1 MGLQIILVS
10 VSGVF
15 SPGPLLF
22 ANLAL
27 SKYGGFWSG
36 IKIAVGHTIIE
47 LPLIILL
54 SLPFVVLFPINL
66 TFSTTKIITFIAG
79 AFLIIFGIL
88 YVVRIIRTRGS
99 PNSPINTSRI
109 ENPYLAGIMFTSL
122 NPFFIVW
129 WTTVGVKLISD
140 SISLLG
146 HPVWNSF
153 SIFCAYM
160 DGLCLARIV
169 FIPCLQR
176 LQYYT
181 IRISQIYNYIVNSS
195 SFLLRYL
202 FYFRFFYLM
211 QGYYF
216 VHMLSYFNQISDG

>member
-1 MGLQIILVS
+1 MTLVEMGLQIILVS

-47 LPLIILL
+47 LPVIILL
-54 SLPFVVLFPINL
+54 SLPFAVSPINL
-66 TFSTTKIITFIAG
+66 TFSTTKIITLIAG
-79 AFLIIFGIL
+79 AFLIVFGIL
-88 YVVRIIRTRGS
+88 YVVRSIRTRGS
-99 PNSPINTSRI
+99 PNSAINTSRI

-140 SISLLG
+140 SISQLG
-146 HPVWNSF
+146 HPAGIAFLFFAHIW
-153 SIFCAYM
+153 M
-160 DGLCLARIV
+160 DYAWLGLSSYLASRGFNI
-169 FIPCLQR
+169 IR
-176 LQYYT
+176 SEYHKYIT
-181 IRISQIYNYIVNSS
+181 I
-195 SFLLRYL
+195 LLTVPL
-202 FYFRFFYLM
+202 FYY
-211 QGYYF
+211 GIYF
-216 VHMLSYFNQISDG
+216 ILGSFI

>member
-1 MGLQIILVS
+1 MTLVEMGLQIILVS

-36 IKIAVGHTIIE
+36 IKIAIGHTIIE
-47 LPLIILL
+47 LPVIILL
-54 SLPFVVLFPINL
+54 SLPFVVLSPINL

-79 AFLIIFGIL
+79 AFLIVFGIL
-88 YVVRIIRTRGS
+88 YVVRTIRTMGS
-99 PNSPINTSRI
+99 PNSAISTSWI

-146 HPVWNSF
+146 HPAGIAFLFFAHIW
-153 SIFCAYM
+153 M
-160 DGLCLARIV
+160 DYAWLGLSSYLASRGFNI
-169 FIPCLQR
+169 IR
-176 LQYYT
+176 SEYHKYIT
-181 IRISQIYNYIVNSS
+181 I
-195 SFLLRYL
+195 LLTVPL
-202 FYFRFFYLM
+202 FYY
-211 QGYYF
+211 GIYF
-216 VHMLSYFNQISDG
+216 ILGSFI

>member
-1 MGLQIILVS
+1 MVSGGPSMTLVEMGLQIILVS

-79 AFLIIFGIL
+79 AFLIVFGIL
-88 YVVRIIRTRGS
+88 YVVRTILTTGS
-99 PNSPINTSRI
+99 PNSAINTSRI

-146 HPVWNSF
+146 HPAGIAFLFFAHIW
-153 SIFCAYM
+153 M
-160 DGLCLARIV
+160 DYAWLGLSSYLASRGFNI
-169 FIPCLQR
+169 IR
-176 LQYYT
+176 SEYHKYIT
-181 IRISQIYNYIVNSS
+181 I
-195 SFLLRYL
+195 LLTVPL
-202 FYFRFFYLM
+202 FYY
-211 QGYYF
+211 GIYF
-216 VHMLSYFNQISDG
+216 ILGSFI

>member
-88 YVVRIIRTRGS
+88 YVVRTILTTGS
-99 PNSPINTSRI
+99 PNSAINTSRI

-146 HPVWNSF
+146 HPAGIAFLFFAHIW
-153 SIFCAYM
+153 M
-160 DGLCLARIV
+160 DYAWLGLSSYLASRGYNI
-169 FIPCLQR
+169 IR
-176 LQYYT
+176 SEYHKYIT
-181 IRISQIYNYIVNSS
+181 I
-195 SFLLRYL
+195 LLTVPL
-202 FYFRFFYLM
+202 FYY
-211 QGYYF
+211 GIYF
-216 VHMLSYFNQISDG
+216 ILGSFI

>member
-1 MGLQIILVS
+1 VSGLGSSMTLVEMGLQIILVS

-36 IKIAVGHTIIE
+36 IKIAIGHTIIE
-47 LPLIILL
+47 LPVIILL
-54 SLPFVVLFPINL
+54 SLPFVV
-66 TFSTTKIITFIAG
+66 FSPVNMIFSIMKIISFIAG
-79 AFLIIFGIL
+79 AFLIVFAIF
-88 YVVRIIRTRGS
+88 YVVRIIRANDS
-99 PNSPINTSRI
+99 PHSAINSSRI

-146 HPVWNSF
+146 HPAGMAFLFFVHIW
-153 SIFCAYM
+153 M
-160 DGLCLARIV
+160 DYAWLGLSSYLASKGFNIIRSEYHRYI
-169 FIPCLQR
+169 
-176 LQYYT
+176 T
-181 IRISQIYNYIVNSS
+181 I
-195 SFLLRYL
+195 LLTVPL
-202 FYFRFFYLM
+202 FYY
-211 QGYYF
+211 GIYF
-216 VHMLSYFNQISDG
+216 VLGSFI

>member
-1 MGLQIILVS
+1 MTLVEMGLQIILVS

-47 LPLIILL
+47 LPVIILL
-54 SLPFVVLFPINL
+54 SLPFAVSPINI
-66 TFSTTKIITFIAG
+66 TFSTTKIITLIAG
-79 AFLIIFGIL
+79 AFLIVFGIL
-88 YVVRIIRTRGS
+88 YVVRTIRTMGS
-99 PNSPINTSRI
+99 PNSAISTSWI

-140 SISLLG
+140 SISQLG
-146 HPVWNSF
+146 HPAGIAFLFFAHIW
-153 SIFCAYM
+153 M
-160 DGLCLARIV
+160 DYAWLGLSSYLASRGFNI
-169 FIPCLQR
+169 IR
-176 LQYYT
+176 SEYHKYIT
-181 IRISQIYNYIVNSS
+181 I
-195 SFLLRYL
+195 LLTVPL
-202 FYFRFFYLM
+202 FYY
-211 QGYYF
+211 GIYF
-216 VHMLSYFNQISDG
+216 ILGSFI

>member
-1 MGLQIILVS
+1 MALVEMGLQIILVS

-36 IKIAVGHTIIE
+36 IKIAFGHTIIE
-47 LPLIILL
+47 LPVIILL

-79 AFLIIFGIL
+79 AFLIVFGIL
-88 YVVRIIRTRGS
+88 YVVRTIRTRDS
-99 PNSPINTSRI
+99 PNSAINTSRI
-109 ENPYLAGIMFTSL
+109 ENPYLAGIIFTSL

-146 HPVWNSF
+146 HPAGIAFLFFAHIWMDYVWL
-153 SIFCAYM
+153 
-160 DGLCLARIV
+160 GLSSYLASRGYNI
-169 FIPCLQR
+169 IR
-176 LQYYT
+176 SEYHKYIT
-181 IRISQIYNYIVNSS
+181 I
-195 SFLLRYL
+195 LLTVPL
-202 FYFRFFYLM
+202 FYY
-211 QGYYF
+211 GIYF
-216 VHMLSYFNQISDG
+216 ILGSFI

>member
-1 MGLQIILVS
+1 MEGPSLTLVEMGLQIILVS

-47 LPLIILL
+47 LPVIILL
-54 SLPFVVLFPINL
+54 SLPFVVLSPINL
-66 TFSTTKIITFIAG
+66 TFITTKIITFIAG
-79 AFLIIFGIL
+79 AFLIVFGIL
-88 YVVRIIRTRGS
+88 YVVRSIRTRGS
-99 PNSPINTSRI
+99 PNSAINTSRI

-146 HPVWNSF
+146 HPAGIAFLFFAHIW
-153 SIFCAYM
+153 M
-160 DGLCLARIV
+160 DYAWLGLSSYLASRGFNI
-169 FIPCLQR
+169 IR
-176 LQYYT
+176 SEYHKYIT
-181 IRISQIYNYIVNSS
+181 I
-195 SFLLRYL
+195 LLTVPL
-202 FYFRFFYLM
+202 FYY
-211 QGYYF
+211 GIYF
-216 VHMLSYFNQISDG
+216 ILGSFI

>member
-1 MGLQIILVS
+1 MTLVEMGLQIILVS

-79 AFLIIFGIL
+79 AFLIVFGIL
-88 YVVRIIRTRGS
+88 YVVRTIRTRGS
-99 PNSPINTSRI
+99 PNSAINTSRI

-146 HPVWNSF
+146 HPAGIAFLFFAHIW
-153 SIFCAYM
+153 M
-160 DGLCLARIV
+160 DYAWLGLSSYLASRGYNI
-169 FIPCLQR
+169 IR
-176 LQYYT
+176 SEYHKYIT
-181 IRISQIYNYIVNSS
+181 I
-195 SFLLRYL
+195 LLTVPL
-202 FYFRFFYLM
+202 FYY
-211 QGYYF
+211 GIYF
-216 VHMLSYFNQISDG
+216 ILGSFI

>member
-1 MGLQIILVS
+1 MTLVEMGLQIILVS

-47 LPLIILL
+47 LPVIILL
-54 SLPFVVLFPINL
+54 FLPFVVLSPINL
-66 TFSTTKIITFIAG
+66 TFSTTKIITFIGG
-79 AFLIIFGIL
+79 AFLIVFGIL
-88 YVVRIIRTRGS
+88 YVVRTIRTRDS
-99 PNSPINTSRI
+99 PNSAINTSRI

-146 HPVWNSF
+146 HPAGIAFLFFAHLWMDYVWL
-153 SIFCAYM
+153 
-160 DGLCLARIV
+160 GL
-169 FIPCLQR
+169 
-176 LQYYT
+176 
-181 IRISQIYNYIVNSS
+181 SS
-195 SFLLRYL
+195 
-202 FYFRFFYLM
+202 
-211 QGYYF
+211 
-216 VHMLSYFNQISDG
+216 

>member
-1 MGLQIILVS
+1 MTLVEMGLQIILVS

-79 AFLIIFGIL
+79 AFLIVFGIL
-88 YVVRIIRTRGS
+88 YVVRTIRTRGS

-146 HPVWNSF
+146 HPAGIAFLFFAHIWMDYAWLGLSSYLASRGF
-153 SIFCAYM
+153 SIIRSEYHKY
-160 DGLCLARIV
+160 I
-169 FIPCLQR
+169 
-176 LQYYT
+176 T
-181 IRISQIYNYIVNSS
+181 I
-195 SFLLRYL
+195 LLTVPL
-202 FYFRFFYLM
+202 FYY
-211 QGYYF
+211 GIYF
-216 VHMLSYFNQISDG
+216 ILGSFI

>member
-1 MGLQIILVS
+1 MTLVEMGLQIILVS

-47 LPLIILL
+47 LPVIILL
-54 SLPFVVLFPINL
+54 SLPFVVLSPINL

-79 AFLIIFGIL
+79 AFLIVFGIL
-88 YVVRIIRTRGS
+88 YVVRTIRTWGS
-99 PNSPINTSRI
+99 PNSAINTSRI
-109 ENPYLAGIMFTSL
+109 ENPYLAGIIFTSL

-146 HPVWNSF
+146 HPAGIAFLFFAHIW
-153 SIFCAYM
+153 M
-160 DGLCLARIV
+160 DYAWLGLSSYLASRGFNI
-169 FIPCLQR
+169 IR
-176 LQYYT
+176 SEYHKYIT
-181 IRISQIYNYIVNSS
+181 I
-195 SFLLRYL
+195 LLTVPL
-202 FYFRFFYLM
+202 FYY
-211 QGYYF
+211 GIYF
-216 VHMLSYFNQISDG
+216 ILGSFI

>member
-1 MGLQIILVS
+1 MVSEGPSMTLVEMGLQIILVS

-66 TFSTTKIITFIAG
+66 TFSTMKIITFIAG
-79 AFLIIFGIL
+79 AFLIVFGIL
-88 YVVRIIRTRGS
+88 YVVRTIRTRGS
-99 PNSPINTSRI
+99 PNSAINTSRI

-146 HPVWNSF
+146 HPAGIAFLFFAHIW
-153 SIFCAYM
+153 M
-160 DGLCLARIV
+160 DYAWLGLSSYLASRGFNI
-169 FIPCLQR
+169 IR
-176 LQYYT
+176 SEYHKYIT
-181 IRISQIYNYIVNSS
+181 I
-195 SFLLRYL
+195 LLTVPL
-202 FYFRFFYLM
+202 FYY
-211 QGYYF
+211 GIYF
-216 VHMLSYFNQISDG
+216 ILGSFI

>member
-1 MGLQIILVS
+1 MEGPSLTLVEMGLQIILVS

-47 LPLIILL
+47 LPVIILL
-54 SLPFVVLFPINL
+54 SLPFVVLSPINL

-79 AFLIIFGIL
+79 AFLIVFGIL
-88 YVVRIIRTRGS
+88 YVVRTIRTRGS
-99 PNSPINTSRI
+99 PNSAINTSRI

-146 HPVWNSF
+146 HPAGIAFLFFAHIW
-153 SIFCAYM
+153 M
-160 DGLCLARIV
+160 DYAWLGLSSYLASRGFNI
-169 FIPCLQR
+169 IR
-176 LQYYT
+176 SEYHKYIT
-181 IRISQIYNYIVNSS
+181 I
-195 SFLLRYL
+195 LLTVPL
-202 FYFRFFYLM
+202 FYY
-211 QGYYF
+211 GIYF
-216 VHMLSYFNQISDG
+216 ILGSFI

>member
-1 MGLQIILVS
+1 MTLVEMGLQIILVS

-79 AFLIIFGIL
+79 AFLIVFGIL
-88 YVVRIIRTRGS
+88 YVVRTIRTRGS
-99 PNSPINTSRI
+99 PNSAINTSRI

-146 HPVWNSF
+146 HPAGIAFLFFAHIW
-153 SIFCAYM
+153 M
-160 DGLCLARIV
+160 DYAWLGLSSYLASRGFNI
-169 FIPCLQR
+169 IR
-176 LQYYT
+176 SEYHKYIT
-181 IRISQIYNYIVNSS
+181 I
-195 SFLLRYL
+195 LLTVPL
-202 FYFRFFYLM
+202 FYY
-211 QGYYF
+211 GIYF
-216 VHMLSYFNQISDG
+216 ILGSFI

>member
-1 MGLQIILVS
+1 MIFVEMGLQIIFVS

-36 IKIAVGHTIIE
+36 IKIAIGHTIIE
-47 LPLIILL
+47 LPVIILL
-54 SLPFVVLFPINL
+54 SLPFVVLSPVNL
-66 TFSTTKIITFIAG
+66 TFNTTKIITFIAG
-79 AFLIIFGIL
+79 AFLIVFGIL
-88 YVVRIIRTRGS
+88 YVVRTIRTRGS
-99 PNSPINTSRI
+99 PNSAINTSRI

-146 HPVWNSF
+146 HPAGIAFLFFVHIW
-153 SIFCAYM
+153 M
-160 DGLCLARIV
+160 DYAWLGLSSYLASRGFNI
-169 FIPCLQR
+169 IR
-176 LQYYT
+176 SEYHKYIT
-181 IRISQIYNYIVNSS
+181 I
-195 SFLLRYL
+195 LLTVPL
-202 FYFRFFYLM
+202 FYY
-211 QGYYF
+211 GIYF
-216 VHMLSYFNQISDG
+216 ILGSFI

>member
-1 MGLQIILVS
+1 MTLIEIGLQIILVS

-36 IKIAVGHTIIE
+36 IKIAIGHTIIE
-47 LPLIILL
+47 LPVIILL
-54 SLPFVVLFPINL
+54 SLPFIVFSPIDM
-66 TFSTTKIITFIAG
+66 TIGIMKIISFIAG
-79 AFLIIFGIL
+79 VFMIVFGIL
-88 YVVRIIRTRGS
+88 YVVRIIRANDS
-99 PNSPINTSRI
+99 PHSAINSSRI

-146 HPVWNSF
+146 HPAGIAFLFFVHIWMDYAWLGLSSYLASRGFNIIRSDYHK
-153 SIFCAYM
+153 YM
-160 DGLCLARIV
+160 
-169 FIPCLQR
+169 
-176 LQYYT
+176 T
-181 IRISQIYNYIVNSS
+181 I
-195 SFLLRYL
+195 LLTVPL
-202 FYFRFFYLM
+202 FYY
-211 QGYYF
+211 GIYF
-216 VHMLSYFNQISDG
+216 VLGSFI

>member
-1 MGLQIILVS
+1 MVSGLGSSMTLVEMGLQIILVS

-36 IKIAVGHTIIE
+36 IKIAIGHTIIE
-47 LPLIILL
+47 LPVIILL
-54 SLPFVVLFPINL
+54 SLPFVVFSPVNM
-66 TFSTTKIITFIAG
+66 TFSIMKIISFIAG
-79 AFLIIFGIL
+79 AFLIVFGIF
-88 YVVRIIRTRGS
+88 YVVRIIRANDS
-99 PNSPINTSRI
+99 PHSAINSSRI

-146 HPVWNSF
+146 HPAGIGFLFFVHIW
-153 SIFCAYM
+153 M
-160 DGLCLARIV
+160 DYAWLGLSSYLASRGFNIIRSEYHK
-169 FIPCLQR
+169 FI
-176 LQYYT
+176 T
-181 IRISQIYNYIVNSS
+181 M
-195 SFLLRYL
+195 LLTVPL
-202 FYFRFFYLM
+202 FYY
-211 QGYYF
+211 GIYF
-216 VHMLSYFNQISDG
+216 VLGSFI

>member
-1 MGLQIILVS
+1 MTLVEMGLQIILVS

-79 AFLIIFGIL
+79 AFLIVFGIL
-88 YVVRIIRTRGS
+88 YVVRTILTTGS
-99 PNSPINTSRI
+99 PNSAINTSRI

-146 HPVWNSF
+146 HPAGIAFLFFAHIW
-153 SIFCAYM
+153 M
-160 DGLCLARIV
+160 DYAWLGLSSYLASRGFNI
-169 FIPCLQR
+169 IR
-176 LQYYT
+176 SEYHKYIT
-181 IRISQIYNYIVNSS
+181 I
-195 SFLLRYL
+195 LLTVPL
-202 FYFRFFYLM
+202 FYY
-211 QGYYF
+211 GIYF
-216 VHMLSYFNQISDG
+216 ILGSFI

>member
-1 MGLQIILVS
+1 MVSGLGSNMTLVEMGLQIILVS
-10 VSGVF
+10 ASGVF

-36 IKIAVGHTIIE
+36 IKIAIGHTIIE
-47 LPLIILL
+47 LPIIILL
-54 SLPFVVLFPINL
+54 ALPFVVLSPINL

-79 AFLIIFGIL
+79 AFLIVFGIL
-88 YVVRIIRTRGS
+88 YVVRTIRTRGS
-99 PNSPINTSRI
+99 PNSAINTSRI

-146 HPVWNSF
+146 LPAGIAFLFFVHIW
-153 SIFCAYM
+153 M
-160 DGLCLARIV
+160 DYAWLGLSSYLASRGFNI
-169 FIPCLQR
+169 IR
-176 LQYYT
+176 SEYHKYIT
-181 IRISQIYNYIVNSS
+181 I
-195 SFLLRYL
+195 LLSVPL
-202 FYFRFFYLM
+202 FYY
-211 QGYYF
+211 GIYF
-216 VHMLSYFNQISDG
+216 ILGSFI

>member
-1 MGLQIILVS
+1 MVSGGPSMTLVEMGLQIILVS

-47 LPLIILL
+47 LPVIILL
-54 SLPFVVLFPINL
+54 SLPFVVLSPINL
-66 TFSTTKIITFIAG
+66 TFSTTKIITLIAG
-79 AFLIIFGIL
+79 AFLIVFGIL
-88 YVVRIIRTRGS
+88 YVVRSIRTRGS
-99 PNSPINTSRI
+99 PNSAINTSRI

-146 HPVWNSF
+146 HPAGIAFLFFAHIW
-153 SIFCAYM
+153 M
-160 DGLCLARIV
+160 DYAWLGLSSYLASRCFNI
-169 FIPCLQR
+169 IR
-176 LQYYT
+176 SEYHKYIT
-181 IRISQIYNYIVNSS
+181 I
-195 SFLLRYL
+195 LLTVPL
-202 FYFRFFYLM
+202 FYY
-211 QGYYF
+211 GIYF
-216 VHMLSYFNQISDG
+216 ILGSFI

>member
-1 MGLQIILVS
+1 MVSGLGSIMTLVEMGLQIILVS

-36 IKIAVGHTIIE
+36 IKIAIGHTIIE
-47 LPLIILL
+47 LPVIILL
-54 SLPFVVLFPINL
+54 SIPFVVFSPVNM
-66 TFSTTKIITFIAG
+66 TFSIMKIISIIAG
-79 AFLIIFGIL
+79 AFLIVFGIL
-88 YVVRIIRTRGS
+88 YVVRTIRTTGS

-146 HPVWNSF
+146 NLAGIAFLFFVHIW
-153 SIFCAYM
+153 M
-160 DGLCLARIV
+160 DYAWLGLSSYLASKGFNIIRSEYHKYI
-169 FIPCLQR
+169 
-176 LQYYT
+176 T
-181 IRISQIYNYIVNSS
+181 I
-195 SFLLRYL
+195 LLTVPL
-202 FYFRFFYLM
+202 FYY
-211 QGYYF
+211 GIYF
-216 VHMLSYFNQISDG
+216 VLGSFN

>member
-1 MGLQIILVS
+1 MTLVEMGLQIILVS
-10 VSGVF
+10 ASGVF

-36 IKIAVGHTIIE
+36 IKIAIGHTIIE
-47 LPLIILL
+47 LPIIILL
-54 SLPFVVLFPINL
+54 ALPFVVLSPINL

-79 AFLIIFGIL
+79 AFLIVFGIL
-88 YVVRIIRTRGS
+88 YVVRTIRTRGS
-99 PNSPINTSRI
+99 PNSAINTSRI

-146 HPVWNSF
+146 LPAGIAFLFFVHIW
-153 SIFCAYM
+153 M
-160 DGLCLARIV
+160 DYAWLGLSSYLASRGFNI
-169 FIPCLQR
+169 IR
-176 LQYYT
+176 SEYHKYIT
-181 IRISQIYNYIVNSS
+181 I
-195 SFLLRYL
+195 LLSVPL
-202 FYFRFFYLM
+202 FYY
-211 QGYYF
+211 GIYF
-216 VHMLSYFNQISDG
+216 ILGSFI

>member
-1 MGLQIILVS
+1 MTLVEMGLQIILVS

-79 AFLIIFGIL
+79 AFLIVFGIL
-88 YVVRIIRTRGS
+88 YVVRTIRTTGS

-146 HPVWNSF
+146 HPAGIAFLFFAHIW
-153 SIFCAYM
+153 M
-160 DGLCLARIV
+160 DYAWLGLSSYLASRGFNI
-169 FIPCLQR
+169 IR
-176 LQYYT
+176 SEYHKYIT
-181 IRISQIYNYIVNSS
+181 I
-195 SFLLRYL
+195 LLTVPL
-202 FYFRFFYLM
+202 FYY
-211 QGYYF
+211 GIYF
-216 VHMLSYFNQISDG
+216 ILGSFI

>member
-1 MGLQIILVS
+1 MVSGGRSMTLVEMGLQIILVS

-47 LPLIILL
+47 LPVIILL
-54 SLPFVVLFPINL
+54 SLPFVVLSPINL

-79 AFLIIFGIL
+79 AFLIVFGIL
-88 YVVRIIRTRGS
+88 YVVRSIRTRGS
-99 PNSPINTSRI
+99 PNSAINTSRI

-146 HPVWNSF
+146 HPAGIAFLFFAHIW
-153 SIFCAYM
+153 M
-160 DGLCLARIV
+160 DYAWLGLSSYLASRGFNI
-169 FIPCLQR
+169 IR
-176 LQYYT
+176 SEYHKYIT
-181 IRISQIYNYIVNSS
+181 I
-195 SFLLRYL
+195 LLTVPL
-202 FYFRFFYLM
+202 FYY
-211 QGYYF
+211 GIYF
-216 VHMLSYFNQISDG
+216 ILGSFI

>member
-1 MGLQIILVS
+1 MTLVEMGLQIILVS

-36 IKIAVGHTIIE
+36 IKIAIGHTIIE
-47 LPLIILL
+47 LPVIILL
-54 SLPFVVLFPINL
+54 SLPFVVLSPINL

-79 AFLIIFGIL
+79 AFLIVFGIL
-88 YVVRIIRTRGS
+88 YVVRSIRTRGS
-99 PNSPINTSRI
+99 PNSAINTSRI

-146 HPVWNSF
+146 HPAGIAFLFFAHIW
-153 SIFCAYM
+153 M
-160 DGLCLARIV
+160 DYAWLGLSSYLASRGYNI
-169 FIPCLQR
+169 IR
-176 LQYYT
+176 SEYHKYIT
-181 IRISQIYNYIVNSS
+181 I
-195 SFLLRYL
+195 LLTVPL
-202 FYFRFFYLM
+202 FYY
-211 QGYYF
+211 GIYF
-216 VHMLSYFNQISDG
+216 ILGSFI